1 MLRDF
6 RQEIFEVFIRLQVIR
21 FCCLCYIVNDRTGF
35 CSCNRINHYPILLP
49 DAESADRL
57 LRCAVMHRHFSIIQ
71 KCFQVFFLVQ
81 AVLETF
87 PGLAFFGD
95 AADILFQ
102 PLKIG
107 LHQWA
112 DADLSAFFAFF
123 YRQFFQDL
131 FFPEN
136 RLYHGKD
143 EVRKAFFLF
152 FFRQCFC
159 RVVKAASRMAPA
171 SCDLQVPTLIFDR
184 VVYLVTVRNT
194 NTAEIPQEFPRMACI
209 ARLLVLIQDD
219 RAIPIHICPVR

>member
-1 MLRDF
+1 MVYSR
-6 RQEIFEVFIRLQVIR
+6 VIYR
-21 FCCLCYIVNDRTGF
+21 
-35 CSCNRINHYPILLP
+35 
-49 DAESADRL
+49 
-57 LRCAVMHRHFSIIQ
+57 
-71 KCFQVFFLVQ
+71 
-81 AVLETF
+81 
-87 PGLAFFGD
+87 D

-112 DADLSAFFAFF
+112 DANLSAFFAFF